1 MITFKWPKNPY
12 IMPVSCDLNDAD
24 YTANCKAIAPIS
36 ESRKDSVC
44 YYMIFIIAL

>member
-24 YTANCKAIAPIS
+24 YTANFKAIAPIR
-36 ESRKDSVC
+36 ESQRDSVLLL
-44 YYMIFIIAL
+44 YNFI